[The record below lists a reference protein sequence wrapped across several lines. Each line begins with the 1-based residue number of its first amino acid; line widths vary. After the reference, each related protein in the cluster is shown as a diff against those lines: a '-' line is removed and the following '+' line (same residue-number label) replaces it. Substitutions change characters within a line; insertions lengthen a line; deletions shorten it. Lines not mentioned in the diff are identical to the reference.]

1 MSVRKIYLTLPALAL
16 VTGVVSAAPAGAQSV
31 VIAPAPAQPP
41 SQVIIA
47 PNAPPPPRL
56 ETIPPPP
63 SEEARVMYWRPGH
76 WAWDGM
82 NWTWSTGTYVERPSA
97 QAVWEPGHW
106 AQQPNGGYV
115 WVDGRWQ
122 G

>member
-1 MSVRKIYLTLPALAL
+1 MSIPKIYLTIPALAL
-16 VTGVVSAAPAGAQSV
+16 VTGVFSAVPAGAQSV
-31 VIAPAPAQPP
+31 VIAPAQVQSP

-47 PNAPPPPRL
+47 PNAPPPPRI

-82 NWTWSTGTYVERPSA
+82 NWAWTPGTYVERPSA

-106 AQQPNGGYV
+106 VQQPSGGYV